1 MAWGDGHRM
10 ALNSPLTSTS
20 SGPNSLCANG
30 GENSVSLLARPLAA
44 SCARCGETGSEQM
57 QARLSAW
64 THPFTRPHS
73 SLLIPFTAPHLSPPS
88 CGMPPAEP
96 LLQNPICGLPLR
108 TPFCGLPS
116 AECCP
121 HRVPTSAHLIS
132 APAPVPMFVP
142 VPISISTTLSPA
154 RAVAPVQKEMLQ
166 KALPSRMPSWSALP
180 LYVSSAREMTR
191 QRRPSISLTKGSAG
205 GAGACSKEKSVG
217 TGVETRCG
225 DGRGVMGRDWCRGGD
240 GNGAGQRGNGT
251 CTGAAA

>member
-44 SCARCGETGSEQM
+44 SCARCGETGSEQT

-73 SLLIPFTAPHLSPPS
+73 SLLNPFTAPHLSPPS

-108 TPFCGLPS
+108 TPFADSLLRNAVLIASP
-116 AECCP
+116 
-121 HRVPTSAHLIS
+121 RQLIS
-132 APAPVPMFVP
+132 SPPPP
-142 VPISISTTLSPA
+142 PSPCSSLSPSPYRPPYLQHELWHLSKKRCSRRLCLRGCLRGA
-154 RAVAPVQKEMLQ
+154 RC
-166 KALPSRMPSWSALP
+166 
-180 LYVSSAREMTR
+180 
-191 QRRPSISLTKGSAG
+191 RRT
-205 GAGACSKEKSVG
+205 
-217 TGVETRCG
+217 
-225 DGRGVMGRDWCRGGD
+225 
-240 GNGAGQRGNGT
+240 
-251 CTGAAA
+251 